1 MALPSCNIPRV
12 RLESSLQKR
21 CELPQQP
28 GRSRTRVR
36 TPSLL
41 ATTLTAALLAA
52 CGGGDGNPDSAAT
65 GADSGDMSQFE
76 SVISADPRVRQM
88 VLAKALSPKAESDE
102 EAGRDGGSDGDGS
115 GDGDESGSGD
125 ETGDHRNRDSDE
137 TSAEAASD
145 LIETLV
151 GDMRKM
157 NDHPLRNVN
166 RKYGWARG
174 PGYVQAGVD
183 SNGWNYVLPW
193 FVTLE
198 GEGNSA
204 RNTRIEMRNLR
215 MFILTDNGEWKRLI
229 DVDSY
234 AGIECEQHGNYYQCP
249 QTARVRE
256 GDTSA
261 SSMPIP
267 GLNMHGWW
275 DSRVR
280 IDGHHI
286 VAIIVSLEP
295 RLIVDD
301 EARGDDRDEAKYL
314 VNVGADYYPS
324 DAPPSGRL
332 IPVGVSRAKMVT
344 NEWQTFA
351 LTTLNDVGR
360 QEPGGGISEAEL
372 RANPPPY

>member
-1 MALPSCNIPRV
+1 MTLPPCNIPRI
-12 RLESSLQKR
+12 RTALA
-21 CELPQQP
+21 PQRP
-28 GRSRTRVR
+28 SGSSRT
-36 TPSLL
+36 PLWL
-41 ATTLTAALLAA
+41 ATTLSAALLAA
-52 CGGGDGNPDSAAT
+52 CGGGGGDGTDTAAAAT
-65 GADSGDMSQFE
+65 DTGDMSQFE
-76 SVISADPRVRQM
+76 SVISADPQVRQM
-88 VLAKALSPKAESDE
+88 VLAKTLSPKAESTE
-102 EAGRDGGSDGDGS
+102 EE
-115 GDGDESGSGD
+115 GDGDDTAGND
-125 ETGDHRNRDSDE
+125 DPDDP
-137 TSAEAASD
+137 SAQSAYD
-145 LIETLV
+145 IVETLID
-151 GDMRKM
+151 DMRKM

-204 RNTRIEMRNLR
+204 RNTRVEMRNLR
-215 MFILTDNGEWKRLI
+215 MFILTSKGEWKRMI

-234 AGIECEQHGNYYQCP
+234 AGIECEQHGNYYECP
-249 QTARVRE
+249 QSARVRE
-256 GDTSA
+256 GDNSA
-261 SSMPIP
+261 SSLPIS

-280 IDGHHI
+280 IDSHNIDAI
-286 VAIIVSLEP
+286 VVSLEA

-301 EARGDDRDEAKYL
+301 QNREDDRHRAKYL

-344 NEWQTFA
+344 GDWQTFS

-372 RANPPPY
+372 RANPPPF